1 MTALGK
7 TRNEQRKE
15 CDLLCSI
22 LYCGEIQ
29 GWCGDDADYVKCQ
42 NECKDKHSSNE
53 NSGEIPT
60 TETVHSNGD
69 DDGDDND
76 DDDDDDDDEEDFSE
90 ESEEENTT
98 DNPRYRLSR

>member
-69 DDGDDND
+69 GDDGDDD
-76 DDDDDDDDEEDFSE
+76 GEDFFE
-90 ESEEENTT
+90 ESEEENTI